1 MDIAKDI
8 IARLKGLGAQLKVIG
23 HQLEVVAPEG
33 VIDEKIRG
41 AIREHK
47 NAILDQMLR
56 ESSVVVPPFPTS
68 NVQRRMNL
76 SSRKSRHQ
84 DHVRSM
90 HRFSGEI
97 DADVMSAAVQ
107 VMIQR
112 NPTLTIRFIKS
123 GGEILQQTTPTGL
136 FHIDSIEIHDGE
148 KSSDAARRYVERPF
162 HMTEDRMFRVGMTE
176 PDETATRH
184 LISVVHH
191 ALADGYT
198 NALITRTLSELYNQ
212 IKAGMIPKVPDPR
225 AGLDSYRRFCIESVS
240 SGIGDETGRTD

>member
-8 IARLKGLGAQLKVIG
+8 IARLKGLGAQLRVTG

-76 SSRKSRHQ
+76 SSRKSRHR

-90 HRFSGEI
+90 HRFSGDI

-107 VMIQR
+107 VI
-112 NPTLTIRFIKS
+112 I
-123 GGEILQQTTPTGL
+123 
-136 FHIDSIEIHDGE
+136 
-148 KSSDAARRYVERPF
+148 
-162 HMTEDRMFRVGMTE
+162 
-176 PDETATRH
+176 
-184 LISVVHH
+184 
-191 ALADGYT
+191 
-198 NALITRTLSELYNQ
+198 
-212 IKAGMIPKVPDPR
+212 
-225 AGLDSYRRFCIESVS
+225 
-240 SGIGDETGRTD
+240 